1 MSSAPRSQTYT
12 NTHKE
17 REEGERGRMFDVRER
32 ETKFQKMKR
41 EKNLKNS
48 LQKTLITLTRAL
60 FQKYIYTHTYIY
72 THRQT
77 DREREKERT
86 KNNNG

>member
-1 MSSAPRSQTYT
+1 
-12 NTHKE
+12 
-17 REEGERGRMFDVRER
+17 MFDVRER

-60 FQKYIYTHTYIY
+60 FQKYIYTHTYIH
-72 THRQT
+72 TQT
-77 DREREKERT
+77 DRQREGERKDEE
-86 KNNNG
+86 